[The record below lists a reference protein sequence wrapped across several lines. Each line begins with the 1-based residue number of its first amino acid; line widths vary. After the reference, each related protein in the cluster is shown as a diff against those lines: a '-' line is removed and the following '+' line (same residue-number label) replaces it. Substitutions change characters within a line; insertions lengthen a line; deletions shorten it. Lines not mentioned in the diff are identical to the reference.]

1 VTEADALANWPRH
14 VLAILLGTTFA
25 LVSVVLLSRRLTG
38 QIHHLRRSGSTLARK
53 HTELEIAHRQL
64 DAALSNIPLGICFA
78 SGDNKLIL
86 CNQKYRAIYNLPP
99 EATRPGITTI
109 EVMDYLFTSDRRP
122 RVGREQYITLRDGMI
137 GGGTRRQ
144 MIVELIS
151 GHSIAITHQP
161 MPDGGWIATHE
172 DITDRRRA
180 DSHIRYLAHHDI
192 LTGLLNRA
200 AFTEKLDDAVTR
212 LHRHGACFAV
222 FLIDL
227 DRFKTVNDTLG
238 HLAGDQLLRE
248 AGSRLKSLLTETD
261 NLARLGGDEFA
272 ILLSAQGSPREDS
285 ASLAARIL
293 TLMSEPFD
301 IDGNPICV
309 GASVGIALASEP
321 TIQSYEILRM
331 ADLALYDVKENG
343 RNHSCFYEAGML
355 SALRERRDLEHQ
367 LRLAISAEEFELHYQ
382 ALIDVNT
389 GQQKGFEAL
398 VRWPRSSGECMTP
411 DNFIPLAEETGLIVP
426 LGKWIL
432 RRACADAV
440 NWPSHI
446 KVAVNLSPVQLA
458 HQELFQHIQGAL
470 DESSLPPER
479 LELEITE
486 TALLR
491 YNEDCE
497 TLIRKLKT
505 LGISIALDDFGTG
518 YSSLSYL
525 TMIPFDTIKIDRSF
539 TMKMTERADCAA
551 IVAAVVALGHNLN
564 TQTVAEGVETLEDL
578 AILRAA
584 GVTLVQGYL
593 FSKPCPASDL
603 ILDDIPN
610 AHLFASAA

>member
-1 VTEADALANWPRH
+1 MTEADALANWPRH

-137 GGGTRRQ
+137 DGGTRRQ

-343 RNHSCFYEAGML
+343 RNHFCFYEAGML

-458 HQELFQHIQGAL
+458 HPELFQEIQRAL
-470 DESSLPPER
+470 CESALPPER

-486 TALLR
+486 TALFKN
-491 YNEDCE
+491 NEDCE

-525 TMIPFDTIKIDRSF
+525 TMIPFDKIKIDRSF
-539 TMKMTERADCAA
+539 TMKMRERADCAA

-564 TQTVAEGVETLEDL
+564 TQTVAEGVETEEDL

-603 ILDDIPN
+603 ILDDISKR
-610 AHLFASAA
+610 HLFASAA